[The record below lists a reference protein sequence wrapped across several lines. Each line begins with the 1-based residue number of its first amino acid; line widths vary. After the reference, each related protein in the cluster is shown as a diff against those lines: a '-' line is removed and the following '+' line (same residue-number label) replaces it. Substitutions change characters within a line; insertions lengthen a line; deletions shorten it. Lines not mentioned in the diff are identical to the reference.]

1 MENRKYEY
9 LRLVEA
15 GEFELFNPNTNKVS
29 VKIKVSFDKA
39 VKKEEVYALS
49 KKHGRAIKYEVLEL
63 ASFANIQHILQ
74 DACGGDIENIE
85 DIAFDT
91 IDTVLSFGAC
101 NMALLSEDESTDFIV
116 FGNKKLFFI
125 ARVHKT
131 LEGISV
137 YVGLSNFDLPY
148 SVECK
153 HKLFTCLK

>member
-9 LRLVEA
+9 LRLVKT
-15 GEFELFNPNTNKVS
+15 GEFELFNSNINKVS

-39 VKKEEVYALS
+39 VKEKEVYALS
-49 KKHGRAIKYEVLEL
+49 KKHGRAIKYQVLEL

-74 DACGGDIENIE
+74 DACGGDIENINN
-85 DIAFDT
+85 IAFNSLK
-91 IDTVLSFGAC
+91 TVLKFIAC
-101 NMALLSEDESTDFIV
+101 NKQLLSEDESTDFIV